1 MYKYKELG
9 IPPFKKESFTTMDTP
24 SNSALAE
31 VITKAVNDA
40 IQAHKT
46 KSSRQGFKTILPAN
60 LGTSTVESF
69 TTESNLNDTDKY
81 GDYAGEIGDSS
92 ALDTAQGKLDEYESM
107 VEERTR
113 LEDKIREM
121 ENPNTDVEI
130 QSTST
135 IYMTLILTAVGTSM
149 LYYFFKKL

>member
-9 IPPFKKESFTTMDTP
+9 IPPFKKESFTTMDAP

-46 KSSRQGFKTILPAN
+46 KPSRQGFKTILPAN

-69 TTESNLNDTDKY
+69 TIESDLNKNKY
-81 GDYAGEIGDSS
+81 GDYAVEIGDSS
-92 ALDTAQGKLDEYESM
+92 TLDTAQANLDKYESM